1 MVGKFIPFCS
11 PRETDKWLAVL
22 RIGLGLLVTVYALF
36 LRSDWHYLF
45 ASTGK
50 GLVSRELGEA
60 ITSFDSPLIPKLG
73 WLVALGGYA
82 HIGEEA
88 VLSIAWACL
97 LCMGL
102 LLLLGLFSRPAAIIA
117 WFLHLCAA
125 ESGGLF
131 AYGADNFMTTG
142 LFYLMLSP
150 LPDRYSLD
158 HRLLKTELRDPQ
170 LLGFWRRVLQVH
182 MCFVYFFGGL
192 AKCLGSGWWNGSNLW
207 RSLTRPPFN
216 LISPDILVRFKYA
229 LPILGI
235 SICLIELGYP
245 FFIWIKKTRLV
256 LVGLYF
262 GNARRDRT
270 GNGNV
275 SVRARDDRFESCRL
289 RYRNE
294 QPGTVSP
301 GSDGGSTGNTRVF
314 QGDRPSALRRLAVK
328 FNRRE
333 SARRESSCHRNAV
346 LVCAKFR
353 TWKFV
358 RARSA
363 RLAGAREHRERL
375 RAMLPAPNA

>member
-1 MVGKFIPFCS
+1 MEFLFPQ
-11 PRETDKWLAVL
+11 ETDRWLAAL
-22 RIGLGLLVTVYALF
+22 RIGMGLQVTVYTLF

-50 GLVSRELGEA
+50 GLVSRQLGEA

-73 WLVALGGYA
+73 WLVDLGSYA
-82 HIGEEA
+82 HIGEDT
-88 VLSIAWACL
+88 VLSVAWACL
-97 LCMGL
+97 LSMGL
-102 LLLLGLFSRPAAIIA
+102 LLLLGLFCRPAAIIA

-158 HRLLKTELRDPQ
+158 YCLLKAKLKDPR

-182 MCFVYFFGGL
+182 MCFVYFVGGL

-216 LISPDILVRFKYA
+216 LISPDILVRLKYV

-245 FFIWIKKTRLV
+245 LFIWLKKTRLFWLVCILVMHVAIGLAMGMYLFALVMIV
-256 LVGLYF
+256 LNLAAF
-262 GNARRDRT
+262 GIGMSKGRSAST
-270 GNGNV
+270 A
-275 SVRARDDRFESCRL
+275 VRAGGSA
-289 RYRNE
+289 E
-294 QPGTVSP
+294 QPSNISG
-301 GSDGGSTGNTRVF
+301 
-314 QGDRPSALRRLAVK
+314 
-328 FNRRE
+328 
-333 SARRESSCHRNAV
+333 
-346 LVCAKFR
+346 
-353 TWKFV
+353 
-358 RARSA
+358 
-363 RLAGAREHRERL
+363 
-375 RAMLPAPNA
+375 

>member
-1 MVGKFIPFCS
+1 VAKLFPLKEHVAVSIPHRWLENLMTFLFA
-11 PRETDKWLAVL
+11 PETDKWLAAL
-22 RIGLGLLVTVYALF
+22 RVGLGLQVAVYTLF

-50 GLVSRELGEA
+50 GLVSRQLGEA

-82 HIGEEA
+82 HIGEDA
-88 VLSIAWACL
+88 MLSTAWACL

-102 LLLLGLFSRPAAIIA
+102 LLLLGLFCRPAAILA

-131 AYGADNFMTTG
+131 TYGADNFMTTG

-158 HRLLKTELRDPQ
+158 HWLLKVDLKDAQ

-182 MCFVYFFGGL
+182 MCFVYLIGGL
-192 AKCLGSGWWNGSNLW
+192 AKSLGSGWWNGSNLW

-216 LISPDILVRFKYA
+216 LIPPDILVRFKYA

-245 FFIWIKKTRLV
+245 FFIWIKKTRLFWLVSILAMHAAIGLAMGMYLFALVMIV
-256 LVGLYF
+256 LNVAAF
-262 GNARRDRT
+262 GIGMSKGRP
-270 GNGNV
+270 V
-275 SVRARDDRFESCRL
+275 SAEVTA
-289 RYRNE
+289 
-294 QPGTVSP
+294 
-301 GSDGGSTGNTRVF
+301 GGSTEE
-314 QGDRPSALRRLAVK
+314 RPNISGLAP
-328 FNRRE
+328 
-333 SARRESSCHRNAV
+333 
-346 LVCAKFR
+346 
-353 TWKFV
+353 
-358 RARSA
+358 
-363 RLAGAREHRERL
+363 GASPL
-375 RAMLPAPNA
+375 GG